1 MTYAHGVLDRLP
13 PPTASPHASPEESA
27 ERVDAVTTTLRDRNG
42 VVPVSLVLEHVRPAY
57 GGATW
62 SEALA
67 YLHANPAEAEVIEAL
82 VATGAPVFDAPIRV
96 FRAEPDDRP
105 DDEVADAV
113 PDEAGTRWVIGNG
126 MHRVAAAVA
135 MGSPV
140 IRCTTAEPSLEETA
154 DETYVEAEFTFP
166 AVPAWS
172 ADGFDALDF
181 LCGWLRSFPLPDGT
195 WVEGDSFGARGEVFC
210 GLWSCPPE
218 HADALLAE
226 LQARFARF
234 APTTGDLLTFRNVRV
249 CTGADL
255 DAEFVAL
262 GLDAD

>member
-1 MTYAHGVLDRLP
+1 MTYARSVLDRLP
-13 PPTASPHASPEESA
+13 PPAASP
-27 ERVDAVTTTLRDRNG
+27 ERVDAVSTALRDRNG
-42 VVPVSLVLEHVRPAY
+42 VVPLSLILDHVRPAY

-67 YLHANPAEAEVIEAL
+67 YLHAAPAEAEVIEAL
-82 VATGAPVFDAPIRV
+82 VATGVTVFDDPIRV

-113 PDEAGTRWVIGNG
+113 PVEAGSQWVIGNG
-126 MHRVAAAVA
+126 MHRVAAAVV

-140 IRCTTAEPSLEETA
+140 IRCTSAEPTSDDA
-154 DETYVEAEFTFP
+154 AVETYVDAEFTFP
-166 AVPAWS
+166 PRPAWS

-181 LCGWLRSFPLPDGT
+181 VSGWLRSFPLADGT
-195 WVEGDSFGARGEVFC
+195 WVEGDSFGAHGEVFT
-210 GLWSCPPE
+210 GLWSCPTE
-218 HADALLAE
+218 QADALLGE

-234 APTTGDLLTFRNVRV
+234 APRPSGPLTFRKVRV

-255 DAEFVAL
+255 DAEFAAL
-262 GLDAD
+262 GLDAG